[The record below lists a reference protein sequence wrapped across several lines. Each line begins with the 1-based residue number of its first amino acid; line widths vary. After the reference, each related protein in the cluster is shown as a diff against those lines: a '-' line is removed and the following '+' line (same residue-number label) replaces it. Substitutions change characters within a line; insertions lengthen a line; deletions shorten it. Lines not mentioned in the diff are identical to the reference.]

1 MSLILITH
9 DLAAVA
15 EVADRIIV
23 MYAGEAVETGSVD
36 DIFYRPSIPTP
47 GACWPLCPG
56 WTGRRMMNCRP
67 FPAIR
72 PTCWNCPRAAVSGTA
87 AAKQPEQCCE
97 RPPLWL
103 AEGGRTSRCFLPMEG
118 GRIVTRSMMRRRR
131 NDQARSEGAGP
142 GRHLHQFHR
151 RSSAAP
157 GAAAR
162 AVDGISFEL
171 HPGETLGV
179 VGESGSGKSTL
190 ARAILGLIKPDRG
203 RVMWQG
209 EELTGLDE
217 EELRQKRKELQI
229 VFQDPVASL
238 DPRMTAGDIIAEPL
252 WTFYPNMERLQ
263 VEERT
268 RGMMKVVGLLPNQIN
283 RYPHE
288 FSGGQ
293 CQRIGIAR
301 SLVLNPRLLIC
312 DEPVSALDVSIQAQ
326 IINLLKDLQK
336 KLGLALIF
344 IAHDLSVVRH
354 ISDRVMVMYM
364 GQAME
369 VSEKTSLY
377 RRPLHPYTNALM
389 KSVPIPDPKLAAAAG
404 RTAG

>member
-1 MSLILITH
+1 MSKPVLRVQ
-9 DLAAVA
+9 DLAVTFTSF
-15 EVADRIIV
+15 
-23 MYAGEAVETGSVD
+23 TG
-36 DIFYRPSIPTP
+36 
-47 GACWPLCPG
+47 GLLQ
-56 WTGRRMMNCRP
+56 RR
-67 FPAIR
+67 
-72 PTCWNCPRAAVSGTA
+72 
-87 AAKQPEQCCE
+87 E
-97 RPPLWL
+97 RQL
-103 AEGGRTSRCFLPMEG
+103 
-118 GRIVTRSMMRRRR
+118 
-131 NDQARSEGAGP
+131 
-142 GRHLHQFHR
+142 
-151 RSSAAP
+151 
-157 GAAAR
+157 R

-171 HPGETLGV
+171 HAGETLGI

-190 ARAILGLIKPDRG
+190 ARGILGLIKPDRG
-203 RVMWQG
+203 RVMWNG
-209 EELTGLDE
+209 EDLTRLNE

-238 DPRMTAGDIIAEPL
+238 NPRMTAGDIISEPL
-252 WTFYPNMERLQ
+252 WTFYPNIERLQ

-268 RGMMKVVGLLPNQIN
+268 RGMMKLVGLLPNQIN

-344 IAHDLSVVRH
+344 IAHDLSVVKH

-369 VSEKTSLY
+369 VSDKTNMY
-377 RRPLHPYTNALM
+377 RHPAHPYTNALM
-389 KSVPIPDPKLAAAAG
+389 KSVPVPDPKLAAAARQDSWLTG
-404 RTAG
+404 DMPSPYRRPKGCIFHDRCPYRVKRCEADVPALRRMESGDWAACHRAEELDLSIQVPASG

>member
-1 MSLILITH
+1 MSKPVLRVQ
-9 DLAAVA
+9 DLAVTFTST
-15 EVADRIIV
+15 
-23 MYAGEAVETGSVD
+23 TGGLLH
-36 DIFYRPSIPTP
+36 R
-47 GACWPLCPG
+47 
-56 WTGRRMMNCRP
+56 
-67 FPAIR
+67 
-72 PTCWNCPRAAVSGTA
+72 
-87 AAKQPEQCCE
+87 EE
-97 RPPLWL
+97 
-103 AEGGRTSRCFLPMEG
+103 
-118 GRIVTRSMMRRRR
+118 
-131 NDQARSEGAGP
+131 
-142 GRHLHQFHR
+142 RHL
-151 RSSAAP
+151 
-157 GAAAR
+157 R
-162 AVDGISFEL
+162 AVDGISFDL
-171 HPGETLGV
+171 QAGETLGI

-190 ARAILGLIKPDRG
+190 ARAILGLIVPNRG
-203 RVMWQG
+203 RVQWRG
-209 EELTGLDE
+209 EDLTGLEE

-238 DPRMTAGDIIAEPL
+238 NPRMTAGDIIAEPL

-326 IINLLKDLQK
+326 IINLMKSLQK

-344 IAHDLSVVRH
+344 VAHDLSVVRH

-369 VSEKTSLY
+369 VSAKSSLY
-377 RRPLHPYTNALM
+377 RRPLHPYSNALM
-389 KSVPIPDPKLAAAAG
+389 KSVAIPDPKLARAMRQESWLTGDMPSPYQRPKGCIFHTRCPYRVKRCEADVPALRRMESG
-404 RTAG
+404 DWVACHRAEDLDLSI

>member
-1 MSLILITH
+1 MTKPVLRVQ
-9 DLAAVA
+9 DLAVTFTS
-15 EVADRIIV
+15 
-23 MYAGEAVETGSVD
+23 ETGG
-36 DIFYRPSIPTP
+36 IF
-47 GACWPLCPG
+47 
-56 WTGRRMMNCRP
+56 RR
-67 FPAIR
+67 
-72 PTCWNCPRAAVSGTA
+72 
-87 AAKQPEQCCE
+87 KE
-97 RPPLWL
+97 RRL
-103 AEGGRTSRCFLPMEG
+103 
-118 GRIVTRSMMRRRR
+118 
-131 NDQARSEGAGP
+131 
-142 GRHLHQFHR
+142 
-151 RSSAAP
+151 
-157 GAAAR
+157 R

-171 HPGETLGV
+171 HAGETLGV

-190 ARAILGLIKPDRG
+190 ARAILGLIQPNRG
-203 RVMWQG
+203 RVQWMG
-209 EELTGLDE
+209 EDLTGLE
-217 EELRQKRKELQI
+217 EEDLRQKRKQLQI

-238 DPRMTAGDIIAEPL
+238 NPRMTAGDIIAEPL

-268 RGMMKVVGLLPNQIN
+268 RGMMKMVGLLPNQIN

-326 IINLLKDLQK
+326 IINLMKSLQR

-344 IAHDLSVVRH
+344 VAHDLSVVRH

-369 VSEKTSLY
+369 VSAKTALY
-377 RRPLHPYTNALM
+377 RRPLHPYSNALM
-389 KSVPIPDPKLAAAAG
+389 KSVAVPDPKLARALRQESWLTGDMPSPYQRPKGCIFHTRCPYRVKRCEADLPALRRMESG
-404 RTAG
+404 DWVACHRAEDLDLSI

>member
-1 MSLILITH
+1 MNKPVMRVQ
-9 DLAAVA
+9 DLAVTFTS
-15 EVADRIIV
+15 
-23 MYAGEAVETGSVD
+23 YTGGLLQ
-36 DIFYRPSIPTP
+36 R
-47 GACWPLCPG
+47 
-56 WTGRRMMNCRP
+56 
-67 FPAIR
+67 
-72 PTCWNCPRAAVSGTA
+72 
-87 AAKQPEQCCE
+87 KQRQ
-97 RPPLWL
+97 L
-103 AEGGRTSRCFLPMEG
+103 
-118 GRIVTRSMMRRRR
+118 
-131 NDQARSEGAGP
+131 
-142 GRHLHQFHR
+142 
-151 RSSAAP
+151 
-157 GAAAR
+157 R

-171 HPGETLGV
+171 HAGETLGI

-190 ARAILGLIKPDRG
+190 ARAILGLIKPGRG
-203 RVMWQG
+203 RVIWRG

-217 EELRQKRKELQI
+217 EALRQKRKELQI

-238 DPRMTAGDIIAEPL
+238 NPRMTAGDLIAEPL
-252 WTFYPNMERLQ
+252 WTFYPNMERRQ
-263 VEERT
+263 VDERT
-268 RGMMKVVGLLPNQIN
+268 RGMMKLVGLLPNQIN

-369 VSEKTSLY
+369 ISDKTNLY
-377 RRPLHPYTNALM
+377 RKPRHPYTNALM
-389 KSVPIPDPKLAAAAG
+389 KSVPVPDPKLAAAARRDSWLTG
-404 RTAG
+404 DMPSPYQRPKGCIFNNRCPYRVSRCKVDVPALRKMENEDWAACHRAEELDLSI

>member
-1 MSLILITH
+1 MRVQ
-9 DLAAVA
+9 DLAVTFTSF
-15 EVADRIIV
+15 
-23 MYAGEAVETGSVD
+23 TGGLLQ
-36 DIFYRPSIPTP
+36 R
-47 GACWPLCPG
+47 
-56 WTGRRMMNCRP
+56 
-67 FPAIR
+67 
-72 PTCWNCPRAAVSGTA
+72 
-87 AAKQPEQCCE
+87 KQRQ
-97 RPPLWL
+97 L
-103 AEGGRTSRCFLPMEG
+103 
-118 GRIVTRSMMRRRR
+118 
-131 NDQARSEGAGP
+131 
-142 GRHLHQFHR
+142 
-151 RSSAAP
+151 
-157 GAAAR
+157 R

-171 HPGETLGV
+171 HAGETLGI

-190 ARAILGLIKPDRG
+190 ARAILGLIKPGRG
-203 RVMWQG
+203 RVIWRG

-238 DPRMTAGDIIAEPL
+238 NPRMTAGDLIAEPL
-252 WTFYPNMERLQ
+252 WTFYPNMERRQ
-263 VEERT
+263 VDERT
-268 RGMMKVVGLLPNQIN
+268 RGMMKLVGLLPNQIN

-369 VSEKTSLY
+369 VSDKTNLY
-377 RRPLHPYTNALM
+377 RKPRHPYSNALM
-389 KSVPIPDPKLAAAAG
+389 KSVPVPDPKLASAARRNSWLTGDMPSPYQRPKGCIFNNRCPYRVSRCKVDVPAL
-404 RTAG
+404 RKMENEDWAACHRAEELDLSI

>member
-1 MSLILITH
+1 MSKPVLRVQ
-9 DLAAVA
+9 DLAV
-15 EVADRIIV
+15 R
-23 MYAGEAVETGSVD
+23 
-36 DIFYRPSIPTP
+36 F
-47 GACWPLCPG
+47 
-56 WTGRRMMNCRP
+56 
-67 FPAIR
+67 
-72 PTCWNCPRAAVSGTA
+72 
-87 AAKQPEQCCE
+87 
-97 RPPLWL
+97 
-103 AEGGRTSRCFLPMEG
+103 TSRTG
-118 GRIVTRSMMRRRR
+118 GLLQSKEREI
-131 NDQARSEGAGP
+131 
-142 GRHLHQFHR
+142 
-151 RSSAAP
+151 
-157 GAAAR
+157 R

-171 HPGETLGV
+171 SAGETLGV

-190 ARAILGLIKPDRG
+190 ARAILGLIRPNRG
-203 RVMWQG
+203 RVQWMG
-209 EELTGLDE
+209 EDLTGLDE
-217 EELRQKRKELQI
+217 EALRQKRKQLQI

-252 WTFYPNMERLQ
+252 WTFYPHMERLQ

-268 RGMMKVVGLLPNQIN
+268 RGMMKMVGLLPNQIN

-301 SLVLNPRLLIC
+301 ALALNPRLLIC

-326 IINLLKDLQK
+326 IVNLLQTLQR

-369 VSEKTSLY
+369 VSTKTDLY
-377 RRPLHPYTNALM
+377 RRPLHPYSNALM
-389 KSVPIPDPKLAAAAG
+389 KSVPIPDPKLARRAREESWLTGDMPSPFRRPKGCIFHNRCPYRIKRCEADVPALRRMESG
-404 RTAG
+404 DWVACHRAEDLDLSI

>member
-1 MSLILITH
+1 MSKPVLRVQ
-9 DLAAVA
+9 DLAVTFNSF
-15 EVADRIIV
+15 
-23 MYAGEAVETGSVD
+23 TG
-36 DIFYRPSIPTP
+36 
-47 GACWPLCPG
+47 G
-56 WTGRRMMNCRP
+56 WLHR
-67 FPAIR
+67 
-72 PTCWNCPRAAVSGTA
+72 
-87 AAKQPEQCCE
+87 KE
-97 RPPLWL
+97 RTL
-103 AEGGRTSRCFLPMEG
+103 
-118 GRIVTRSMMRRRR
+118 
-131 NDQARSEGAGP
+131 
-142 GRHLHQFHR
+142 
-151 RSSAAP
+151 
-157 GAAAR
+157 R

-171 HPGETLGV
+171 HAGETLGI

-190 ARAILGLIKPDRG
+190 ARAILGLIRSSRG
-203 RVMWQG
+203 RVQWMG
-209 EELTGLDE
+209 EDLTGLEE
-217 EELRQKRKELQI
+217 EELRQKRKQLQI

-238 DPRMTAGDIIAEPL
+238 NPRMTAGDIIAEPL

-263 VEERT
+263 VDERT
-268 RGMMKVVGLLPNQIN
+268 RGMMKMVGLLPNQIN

-326 IINLLKDLQK
+326 IINLMKGLQK

-369 VSEKTSLY
+369 VSAKTALY
-377 RRPLHPYTNALM
+377 RKPLHPYSNALM
-389 KSVPIPDPKLAAAAG
+389 KSVAIPDPKLARAARQESWLTGDMPSPYQRPQGCIFHTRCPYRVKRCEADVPALRRMESG
-404 RTAG
+404 DWVACHRAEDLDLAI

>member
-1 MSLILITH
+1 MSKPALRVQ
-9 DLAAVA
+9 DLAITF
-15 EVADRIIV
+15 RSF
-23 MYAGEAVETGSVD
+23 TG
-36 DIFYRPSIPTP
+36 
-47 GACWPLCPG
+47 GLLQ
-56 WTGRRMMNCRP
+56 RR
-67 FPAIR
+67 
-72 PTCWNCPRAAVSGTA
+72 
-87 AAKQPEQCCE
+87 E
-97 RPPLWL
+97 RQL
-103 AEGGRTSRCFLPMEG
+103 
-118 GRIVTRSMMRRRR
+118 
-131 NDQARSEGAGP
+131 
-142 GRHLHQFHR
+142 
-151 RSSAAP
+151 
-157 GAAAR
+157 R

-171 HPGETLGV
+171 RPGETLGV

-190 ARAILGLIKPDRG
+190 ARGILGLIKPDRG
-203 RVMWQG
+203 RVMWNG

-217 EELRQKRKELQI
+217 EQLRQKRKELQI

-238 DPRMTAGDIIAEPL
+238 NPRMTAGDIISEPL

-301 SLVLNPRLLIC
+301 SLVLNPKLLIC

-344 IAHDLSVVRH
+344 IAHDLSVVRY

-369 VSEKTSLY
+369 VSDKTNLY

-389 KSVPIPDPKLAAAAG
+389 KSVSVPDPKLAAAARKESWLTG
-404 RTAG
+404 DMPSPYERPKGCIFHNRCPFKVKRCEADVPALRRMETGDWVACHRAEELDLSIEVPASG